1 MFNPLEY
8 LYLLSIKDMGHGLL
22 LGCLLLIALPKVWQV
37 TVLNSL
43 TVLSPICLFLAISI
57 ALAYLIFPNYFD
69 HAEPTVAT
77 IGQIVA
83 TGGIAYPTGDQ
94 WQFNGLVYSPG
105 IYVVNSLAVQLAD
118 PVLGSKL
125 AGVLAYIMSLCILWR
140 RLPNH
145 LSRAGLVLIFC
156 FYEFGF
162 WNRPESYLLLLST
175 LAVALMS
182 SRSTWGLLGIGLLAG
197 LATTFKFTGFLF
209 FIPIAIYFLLTGQ
222 TFRQLWVAVFVGIT
236 IAALP
241 YALSSFSLVNHFSY
255 VQSLATQT
263 LSNGLLQRNL
273 AYALFS
279 ILPIVWL
286 WFALPSK
293 SSTKKVL
300 GLMIISVMLTECVV
314 CIVASKPGA
323 GPHHLLPGLPI
334 KLWLIH
340 ELTLNKDEM
349 RQGAVR
355 FLGLVMWSM
364 SLYYISYGYP
374 KFLKNYFISIDYVQE
389 QFKAKN
395 ELLVLLKKYPN
406 AYMGVTDSK
415 HENYALSFLRPH
427 AFTQDYADKLDPVSF
442 MEVSFTKGTDD
453 RLFVSKMEKCSY
465 ASVILPA
472 RGQAFSLLN
481 FYTTKPLYSDAL
493 RKVFALNYRLI
504 EKAGHFNVYECN
516 QMTAS

>member
-8 LYLLSIKDMGHGLL
+8 LYLLAIKDMGHGLL

-43 TVLSPICLFLAISI
+43 AILSPICFLLAISI

-77 IGQIVA
+77 IGQIIA
-83 TGGIAYPTGDQ
+83 AGGIAYPTGDQ

-105 IYVVNSLAVQLAD
+105 IYIVNSLAVQLND

-125 AGVLAYIMSLCILWR
+125 AGALAYIMSLWILWR

-145 LSRAGLVLIFC
+145 FSRAGLVLIFC

-182 SRSTWGLLGIGLLAG
+182 NRFTWCLVSTGTLAG

-222 TFRQLWVAVFVGIT
+222 TFRQLGLAIFAGIT
-236 IAALP
+236 IAVLP
-241 YALSSFSLVNHFSY
+241 YAFSNFSLVNHFSY
-255 VQSLATQT
+255 IQSLATQT

-279 ILPIVWL
+279 TLPIVWL

-293 SSTKKVL
+293 LNSKKVL
-300 GLMIISVMLTECVV
+300 GLVISSVILTECAVSF
-314 CIVASKPGA
+314 VASKPGA

-334 KLWLIH
+334 KLWLIN
-340 ELTLNKDEM
+340 ELTRSKDQM
-349 RQGAVR
+349 RQQAAR

-364 SLYYISYGYP
+364 SLYYAAYGYP
-374 KFLKNYFISIDYVQE
+374 KFLKNYFISIDYVQD
-389 QFKAKN
+389 QFKAKK
-395 ELLVLLKKYPN
+395 ELLNLLKKYPN
-406 AYMGVTDSK
+406 AYMGVSDSK
-415 HENYALSFLRPH
+415 HENYALSFLRPY
-427 AFTQDYADKLDPVSF
+427 AFTQDYSDKLDPVSF
-442 MEVSFTKGTDD
+442 MEISFTKGTDD
-453 RLFVSKMEKCSY
+453 RLFVSKIKNCSY

-481 FYTTKPLYSDAL
+481 FYTNKPLYSDAL
-493 RKVFALNYRLI
+493 REIFALNYRLI
-504 EKAGHFNVYECN
+504 EKGNYFNIYQCN